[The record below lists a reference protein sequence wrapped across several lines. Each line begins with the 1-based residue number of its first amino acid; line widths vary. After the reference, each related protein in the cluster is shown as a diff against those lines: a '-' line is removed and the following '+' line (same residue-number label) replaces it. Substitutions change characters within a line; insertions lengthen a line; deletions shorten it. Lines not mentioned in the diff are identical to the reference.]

1 MAAQTRRESQVS
13 CKILK
18 PVISSDVMG
27 NRNVEIRAVGAW
39 VQPEIDCIPAEG
51 VIAAVEEE
59 SRLYEI
65 QSQKEARLKKFQEEV
80 KRRVRSLDRAKKQLQ
95 MQTNYQALEHERNVV
110 RQSAFPA
117 ADTRISRQDK
127 CILRRPNGLAL
138 RPSSASVS
146 QDGST
151 VQKYESS
158 TQAFSDQTNQ
168 IQKTIRHA
176 RRHLVS
182 KKFITDNFV
191 KDDLPG
197 GIWRVSKTRDHPS
210 SRATGDGN
218 VINLEDEDDVECA
231 DAEGFDDME
240 NTANKVVKTV
250 KFDLEPNKDDVLHE
264 KRSRKSEIQSHPTI
278 HQVPDIYTGVQTEA
292 EKRRQKNQQA
302 LYRRLFMDLE
312 REQVKENLRRQ
323 EHSKRIERLKK
334 DKEEERSR
342 AEQLARQLIEPRD
355 PVTGET
361 PEETLEREAQG
372 VKFVRQTMRKHE
384 AKLKKARELQRYVE
398 ALRHQLK
405 EKIRNKNIELPPLC
419 LCGDSIWDTNPET
432 CANNCVFYKN
442 PRGYARALQSLL
454 SSSEIA

>member
-1 MAAQTRRESQVS
+1 MATQTRRVLQVS
-13 CKILK
+13 CKISK

-39 VQPEIDCIPAEG
+39 VQPETDCIPAEG
-51 VIAAVEEE
+51 VIAAAEEE
-59 SRLYEI
+59 SRLCEI

-80 KRRVRSLDRAKKQLQ
+80 RRRVRSLDRTKKQLQ
-95 MQTNYQALEHERNVV
+95 MQTNYQALEHERSIVQ
-110 RQSAFPA
+110 QSAFPV

-138 RPSSASVS
+138 RPSSAPVC
-146 QDGST
+146 QDDSSFL
-151 VQKYESS
+151 KNEAS

-168 IQKTIRHA
+168 IHKTVRHA
-176 RRHLVS
+176 RRHLIS

-197 GIWRVSKTRDHPS
+197 GIWRVSKTRDFPS
-210 SRATGDGN
+210 SRATEDGN
-218 VINLEDEDDVECA
+218 VISLEDDLECA
-231 DAEGFDDME
+231 ETEGYNDME
-240 NTANKVVKTV
+240 NREHKVVKTV
-250 KFDLEPNKDDVLHE
+250 QFDLEPNKEDIKHE
-264 KRSRKSEIQSHPTI
+264 KRPRKTGIHSHPNI
-278 HQVPDIYTGVQTEA
+278 HQLQVPDIYTGIQTES
-292 EKRRQKNQQA
+292 EKQRQKNQQA

-323 EHSKRIERLKK
+323 EHRKRIERLKK
-334 DKEEERSR
+334 DKEEERNH
-342 AEQLARQLIEPRD
+342 AEQMARQLIEPRD

-361 PEETLEREAQG
+361 PEETLERESQG
-372 VKFVRQTMRKHE
+372 VKFVQQTLKKHE
-384 AKLKKARELQRYVE
+384 AKIRKARELQRYVE
-398 ALRHQLK
+398 ALRQQLK
-405 EKIRNKNIELPPLC
+405 EKIRKKNIELPPLC